1 MYSAVF
7 VPLGDEV
14 PERFATKRRFRG
26 GFGYRLSRKW
36 RFEVLYIR
44 DFARETLEEEADIA
58 MNALDFRLKLFH

>member
-1 MYSAVF
+1 M
-7 VPLGDEV
+7 PLGDEV

-44 DFARETLEEEADIA
+44 DFARETLDEAGNIE
-58 MNALDFRLKLFH
+58 MNALDLRLKLLP